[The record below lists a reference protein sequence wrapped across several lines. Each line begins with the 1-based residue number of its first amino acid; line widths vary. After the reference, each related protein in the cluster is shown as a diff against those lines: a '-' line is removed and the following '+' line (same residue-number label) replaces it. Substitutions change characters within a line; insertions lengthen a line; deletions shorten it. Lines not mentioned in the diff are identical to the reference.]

1 LLLTKTHLYG
11 LTQRKNRKNGVVEV
25 TVKHPLSSVIKIATK
40 SSCPEIISFT
50 IGEKIEKTE
59 KNKIETDLE
68 NMKLENESETAAS
81 SASPKQEEN
90 ESEYI
95 IKGKEWFFIP
105 DYAGEA
111 ASAVKL
117 QILQIIDL
125 VAQ

>member
-59 KNKIETDLE
+59 KNKVETDLE
-68 NMKLENESETAAS
+68 NMKLENESETAA